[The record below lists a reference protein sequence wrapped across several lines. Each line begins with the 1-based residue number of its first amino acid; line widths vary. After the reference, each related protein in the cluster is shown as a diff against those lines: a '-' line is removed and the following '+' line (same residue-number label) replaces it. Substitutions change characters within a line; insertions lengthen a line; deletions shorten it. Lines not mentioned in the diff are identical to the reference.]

1 MVAECSE
8 LMAAAKF
15 TTYNFKCVGCFTLVM
30 SGISVLLLLSAFSV
44 CGLCVFSLR
53 LSRVNAESRVTAAAA
68 GAADK
73 PSAEP
78 QVYKSKS
85 PNIAM
90 HWLSGFSSS
99 SRSSAAGAAAVAS
112 AAGAAA
118 VASAAGAA
126 AAVAPA
132 RATIYS

>member
-1 MVAECSE
+1 MWHTVAECSE

-15 TTYNFKCVGCFTLVM
+15 TTYNFKCTGWFMLVM
-30 SGISVLLLLSAFSV
+30 SGINGLLLFLVISI

-85 PNIAM
+85 PNNAM
-90 HWLSGFSSS
+90 H
-99 SRSSAAGAAAVAS
+99 
-112 AAGAAA
+112 
-118 VASAAGAA
+118 
-126 AAVAPA
+126 
-132 RATIYS
+132 